1 MPSAA
6 RSAVT
11 PLYLLACLIL
21 GGSAQ
26 GIWQNAALQM
36 MGLAI
41 IAWAVIAPPAEPVS
55 TPARRLLL
63 IVAAGMAAVAIQAI
77 PLPPSVWAHGAREQI
92 AEGYRVLGIP
102 APWLPIA
109 VSPYGS
115 LSTLLCLIPPLAL
128 FIAMVRQHAYRPS
141 WLAAALLAGTVAGIL
156 LGVLQVTDADTSAR
170 WYLYPQTNIGKAVGF
185 FANPSH
191 MGMLLIVS
199 TPFVAAIAA
208 AGRSRNIQH
217 YSALIALLVA
227 LALLVIVGV
236 ALNGSLAGFLLIG
249 PVIGMSS
256 LFFMDRR
263 SKLRQP
269 IAVLAVLGVIAA
281 VGVIAL
287 NSSGAALI
295 NRNAGVSVQSRAEIV
310 ATTAQATVDFLPWG
324 SGLGS
329 FAKVYRLYENPDVVT
344 NEYVVH
350 AHNDYLEL
358 VLELGVAG
366 GILIV
371 LFLGWYANEVW
382 KLWRRS
388 TVSPFAY
395 AASIASAALLLHSLV
410 EFPLRTAAMSATF
423 AMCLALISDRRPP
436 LRQEAGDLRP
446 ARHIV
451 IR

>member
-1 MPSAA
+1 
-6 RSAVT
+6 
-11 PLYLLACLIL
+11 
-21 GGSAQ
+21 
-26 GIWQNAALQM
+26 
-36 MGLAI
+36 
-41 IAWAVIAPPAEPVS
+41 
-55 TPARRLLL
+55 
-63 IVAAGMAAVAIQAI
+63 
-77 PLPPSVWAHGAREQI
+77 
-92 AEGYRVLGIP
+92 
-102 APWLPIA
+102 
-109 VSPYGS
+109 
-115 LSTLLCLIPPLAL
+115 
-128 FIAMVRQHAYRPS
+128 
-141 WLAAALLAGTVAGIL
+141 
-156 LGVLQVTDADTSAR
+156 
-170 WYLYPQTNIGKAVGF
+170 
-185 FANPSH
+185 
-191 MGMLLIVS
+191 
-199 TPFVAAIAA
+199 
-208 AGRSRNIQH
+208 
-217 YSALIALLVA
+217 
-227 LALLVIVGV
+227 
-236 ALNGSLAGFLLIG
+236 
-249 PVIGMSS
+249 
-256 LFFMDRR
+256 
-263 SKLRQP
+263 
-269 IAVLAVLGVIAA
+269 
-281 VGVIAL
+281 
-287 NSSGAALI
+287 
-295 NRNAGVSVQSRAEIV
+295 V